1 MVAENFEQI
10 QNLTTLV
17 NEIMHF
23 PRSLNDNEIMLI
35 YNNLTNE
42 DKENLNQQFGN
53 EAFGILLYQY
63 KYPLIRQLANG
74 DLLFIASVDDFITRY
89 ENGSYH
95 FVLRE
100 FETNEESGV
109 PSIESFDNIYTK
121 VFKAA
126 YLPENDNIVNVS
138 RLERFIYKL
147 MFIIEYYV
155 SNDLYYYA
163 LCEYLHER
171 EISYNRAHGINTRNN
186 NENYTEQENE
196 EGNEQE

>member
-1 MVAENFEQI
+1 MVVEDFEQI

-17 NEIMHF
+17 NEIMLF
-23 PRSLNDNEIMLI
+23 PRPFNDNEINII
-35 YNNLTNE
+35 YNNLTDE
-42 DKENLNQQFGN
+42 DKENLNEQFRN

-63 KYPLIRQLANG
+63 KYPSIRQLANG
-74 DLLFIASVDDFITRY
+74 DLLFVASVDEFIIRY
-89 ENGSYH
+89 ENGSYY

-100 FETNEESGV
+100 FETNEEYAV
-109 PSIESFDNIYTK
+109 PSIGSFDNIYAK

-138 RLERFIYKL
+138 RLERFIYRL

-163 LCEYLHER
+163 LSEYLHEH
-171 EISYNRAHGINTRNN
+171 EINYNRAHGINTRNN

-196 EGNEQE
+196 E

>member
-53 EAFGILLYQY
+53 ESFSILLYQY
-63 KYPLIRQLANG
+63 KYPSIRQLANG
-74 DLLFIASVDDFITRY
+74 DLLFVASVDDFITRY

-100 FETNEESGV
+100 FETNEEHAV

-147 MFIIEYYV
+147 MFIIECYV
-155 SNDLYYYA
+155 SNNLYYYA
-163 LCEYLHER
+163 LCEYLHEH
-171 EISYNRAHGINTRNN
+171 EINYNRAHGINTRNN

-196 EGNEQE
+196 GGNEQE